1 MLNPSSDNELS
12 HQDLRELCMAQ
23 VGAHETF
30 PFGLETMVFKLGVSE
45 FGTPFKGKVFALLV
59 LESDPPQLS
68 LQLSLKGNPARVLE
82 LRAEYQVIAAGYHL
96 SKKHWNTLS
105 VDQTTLSREWVN
117 ELIAHSHAL
126 VAAGLA

>member
-1 MLNPSSDNELS
+1 M
-12 HQDLRELCMAQ
+12 
-23 VGAHETF
+23 
-30 PFGLETMVFKLGVSE
+30 
-45 FGTPFKGKVFALLV
+45 FALLV

-68 LQLSLKGNPARVLE
+68 LQLSSKGNPARVLE
-82 LRAEYQVIAAGYHL
+82 LRAEYPAIVAGYHL

-105 VDQTTLSREWVN
+105 VDQTMLSRERVL